1 MSEKIKIRHRDTNA
15 VLFECEAPADL
26 SSGLRMR
33 HALEKATQARANLA
47 RANLVLANLDRAN
60 LAGANLAGANL
71 ARASLDGANLA
82 GANLD
87 RANLDGASL
96 DGANLDRA
104 NLARASLDGANL
116 DRANLARA
124 NLDGANL
131 AGAKFGD
138 GVKAERGIRQVLGL
152 RWPVTIFDNHM
163 RIGCQLH
170 SLADWAA
177 FTKRDIVEM
186 DGTDALLFWRRHK
199 AMLLALAGHNEVAA

>member
-1 MSEKIKIRHRDTNA
+1 MSEKIQIRHRYTNA

-33 HALEKATQARANLA
+33 HALEKATQARANLDGANLDGASLDGASLVWASLDGANLA
-47 RANLVLANLDRAN
+47 RANLDGANLYGANLD
-60 LAGANLAGANL
+60 GANL
-71 ARASLDGANLA
+71 ARASLDGANLD
-82 GANLD
+82 GASLVW
-87 RANLDGASL
+87 ASLDGASL
-96 DGANLDRA
+96 DGA
-104 NLARASLDGANL
+104 
-116 DRANLARA
+116 
-124 NLDGANL
+124 
-131 AGAKFGD
+131 KFGD
-138 GVKAERGIRQVLGL
+138 GVTAERGIRQVLGL

-170 SLADWAA
+170 SLADWAT

>member
-1 MSEKIKIRHRDTNA
+1 MSEKIQIRHRDTNA

-47 RANLVLANLDRAN
+47 RANLAR
-60 LAGANLAGANL
+60 ANL
-71 ARASLDGANLA
+71 ARANLA
-82 GANLD
+82 

-96 DGANLDRA
+96 DGA
-104 NLARASLDGANL
+104 SLYG
-116 DRANLARA
+116 A

-131 AGAKFGD
+131 DGAKFGD
-138 GVKAERGIRQVLGL
+138 GVTAARGIRQVLGL

-170 SLADWAA
+170 SLADWATS
-177 FTKRDIVEM
+177 TKRDIVEM

-199 AMLLALAGHNEVAA
+199 AILLALAGHNEAVA

>member
-1 MSEKIKIRHRDTNA
+1 MSEKIQIRHRDTNA

-47 RANLVLANLDRAN
+47 RANLAW
-60 LAGANLAGANL
+60 ANL
-71 ARASLDGANLA
+71 ARASLYG
-82 GANLD
+82 
-87 RANLDGASL
+87 ANLDGASL
-96 DGANLDRA
+96 YGANLD
-104 NLARASLDGANL
+104 
-116 DRANLARA
+116 
-124 NLDGANL
+124 
-131 AGAKFGD
+131 GAKFGD
-138 GVKAERGIRQVLGL
+138 GVTAARGIRQVLGL

-199 AMLLALAGHNEVAA
+199 AMLLALAGHNEAVA

>member
-1 MSEKIKIRHRDTNA
+1 MSEKIQIRHRDTNA

-33 HALEKATQARANLA
+33 HALEKATQAG
-47 RANLVLANLDRAN
+47 VS
-60 LAGANLAGANL
+60 LAGANL
-71 ARASLDGANLA
+71 ARASLDGA
-82 GANLD
+82 
-87 RANLDGASL
+87 S
-96 DGANLDRA
+96 
-104 NLARASLDGANL
+104 
-116 DRANLARA
+116 
-124 NLDGANL
+124 LDGANL
-131 AGAKFGD
+131 AGANLYGANLAVVKFGD
-138 GVKAERGIRQVLGL
+138 GVTAERGIRQVLGL
-152 RWPVTIFDNHM
+152 QWPVTIFDNHM

>member
-1 MSEKIKIRHRDTNA
+1 MSEKIQIRHRDTNA

-47 RANLVLANLDRAN
+47 RANL
-60 LAGANLAGANL
+60 
-71 ARASLDGANLA
+71 DGANLA
-82 GANLD
+82 
-87 RANLDGASL
+87 
-96 DGANLDRA
+96 
-104 NLARASLDGANL
+104 
-116 DRANLARA
+116 RANLARA

-131 AGAKFGD
+131 DGANLARANLDGAKFGD
-138 GVKAERGIRQVLGL
+138 GVTAARGIRQVLGL

-170 SLADWAA
+170 SLADWAT

-199 AMLLALAGHNEVAA
+199 AILLALAGHNEAVA

>member
-1 MSEKIKIRHRDTNA
+1 MSEKIQIRHRDTNA

-47 RANLVLANLDRAN
+47 RANLAW
-60 LAGANLAGANL
+60 
-71 ARASLDGANLA
+71 
-82 GANLD
+82 
-87 RANLDGASL
+87 ANLDGASL
-96 DGANLDRA
+96 YG
-104 NLARASLDGANL
+104 
-116 DRANLARA
+116 A

-131 AGAKFGD
+131 DGAKFGD
-138 GVKAERGIRQVLGL
+138 GVTAARGIRQVLGL

-170 SLADWAA
+170 SLADWAT

-199 AMLLALAGHNEVAA
+199 AILLALAGHNEAVA

>member
-1 MSEKIKIRHRDTNA
+1 MSEKIQIRHRDTNA

-47 RANLVLANLDRAN
+47 RANLARAN
-60 LAGANLAGANL
+60 LAWANLY
-71 ARASLDGANLA
+71 
-82 GANLD
+82 
-87 RANLDGASL
+87 GASL
-96 DGANLDRA
+96 YG
-104 NLARASLDGANL
+104 
-116 DRANLARA
+116 A

-131 AGAKFGD
+131 DGAKFGD
-138 GVKAERGIRQVLGL
+138 GVTAARGIRQVLGL

-170 SLADWAA
+170 SLADWAT

-199 AMLLALAGHNEVAA
+199 AILLALAGHNEAVA

>member
-1 MSEKIKIRHRDTNA
+1 MSEKIQIRHRDTNA

-33 HALEKATQARANLA
+33 HALEKATQARANL
-47 RANLVLANLDRAN
+47 
-60 LAGANLAGANL
+60 
-71 ARASLDGANLA
+71 
-82 GANLD
+82 
-87 RANLDGASL
+87 
-96 DGANLDRA
+96 DGANLD
-104 NLARASLDGANL
+104 G
-116 DRANLARA
+116 A

-131 AGAKFGD
+131 ARAKFGD
-138 GVKAERGIRQVLGL
+138 GVTAARGIRHVLGL

-170 SLADWAA
+170 SLADWAT

-199 AMLLALAGHNEVAA
+199 AMLLALAGHNEAVA

>member
-1 MSEKIKIRHRDTNA
+1 MSEKIQIRHRDTNA

-47 RANLVLANLDRAN
+47 RANLAR
-60 LAGANLAGANL
+60 ANL
-71 ARASLDGANLA
+71 ARANLA
-82 GANLD
+82 

-96 DGANLDRA
+96 DGANLY
-104 NLARASLDGANL
+104 GANL
-116 DRANLARA
+116 DGASLYGA

-131 AGAKFGD
+131 DGAKFGD
-138 GVKAERGIRQVLGL
+138 GVTAARGIRQVLGL

-170 SLADWAA
+170 SLADWAT

-199 AMLLALAGHNEVAA
+199 AMLLALAGHNEAVA

>member
-1 MSEKIKIRHRDTNA
+1 MSEKIQIRHRDTNA

-47 RANLVLANLDRAN
+47 RANLARAN
-60 LAGANLAGANL
+60 LA
-71 ARASLDGANLA
+71 
-82 GANLD
+82 
-87 RANLDGASL
+87 
-96 DGANLDRA
+96 
-104 NLARASLDGANL
+104 
-116 DRANLARA
+116 RANLARA

-131 AGAKFGD
+131 DGANLDGANLARANLDGAKFGD
-138 GVKAERGIRQVLGL
+138 GVTAARGIRQVLGL

-170 SLADWAA
+170 SLADWAT

-199 AMLLALAGHNEVAA
+199 AILLALAGHNEAVA

>member
-1 MSEKIKIRHRDTNA
+1 MEQKQLPSEKIQIRHRDTNA

-33 HALEKATQARANLA
+33 HALEKATQARANL
-47 RANLVLANLDRAN
+47 D
-60 LAGANLAGANL
+60 GANL
-71 ARASLDGANLA
+71 ARANLDGANLDGANLA
-82 GANLD
+82 RANLARANLV

-96 DGANLDRA
+96 VW
-104 NLARASLDGANL
+104 
-116 DRANLARA
+116 A

-138 GVKAERGIRQVLGL
+138 AVTAERGIRQVLGL
-152 RWPVTIFDNHM
+152 RWPVIIFDAHM

-170 SLADWAA
+170 SLADWAT
-177 FTKRDIVEM
+177 FTNREIVEM

>member
-1 MSEKIKIRHRDTNA
+1 MSEKIQIRHRDTNA

-47 RANLVLANLDRAN
+47 RA
-60 LAGANLAGANL
+60 
-71 ARASLDGANLA
+71 
-82 GANLD
+82 
-87 RANLDGASL
+87 
-96 DGANLDRA
+96 
-104 NLARASLDGANL
+104 
-116 DRANLARA
+116 
-124 NLDGANL
+124 
-131 AGAKFGD
+131 KFGD
-138 GVKAERGIRQVLGL
+138 GVTAARGIRQVLGL

-170 SLADWAA
+170 SLADWAT

-199 AMLLALAGHNEVAA
+199 AILLALAGHNEAVA

>member
-1 MSEKIKIRHRDTNA
+1 MEQKQLPSEKIQIRHRDTNA

-47 RANLVLANLDRAN
+47 RANL
-60 LAGANLAGANL
+60 
-71 ARASLDGANLA
+71 
-82 GANLD
+82 
-87 RANLDGASL
+87 
-96 DGANLDRA
+96 
-104 NLARASLDGANL
+104 
-116 DRANLARA
+116 ARA

-131 AGAKFGD
+131 DGANLDGAKFGD
-138 GVKAERGIRQVLGL
+138 GVTAARGIRQVLGL
-152 RWPVTIFDNHM
+152 RWPVTIFDAHM

-170 SLADWAA
+170 SLADWAT

-186 DGTDALLFWRRHK
+186 DGADALLFWRRHK

>member
-1 MSEKIKIRHRDTNA
+1 MSEKIQIRHRDTNA

-47 RANLVLANLDRAN
+47 RANLD
-60 LAGANLAGANL
+60 GANL
-71 ARASLDGANLA
+71 ARANLARANLDGANLDGANLA
-82 GANLD
+82 

-96 DGANLDRA
+96 DGANLY
-104 NLARASLDGANL
+104 GANL
-116 DRANLARA
+116 DGASLYGA

-131 AGAKFGD
+131 DGAKFGD
-138 GVKAERGIRQVLGL
+138 GVTAARGIRQVLGL

-170 SLADWAA
+170 SLADWAT

-199 AMLLALAGHNEVAA
+199 AILLALAGHNEAVA

>member
-1 MSEKIKIRHRDTNA
+1 MSEKIQIRHRDTNA

-47 RANLVLANLDRAN
+47 RANLA
-60 LAGANLAGANL
+60 
-71 ARASLDGANLA
+71 
-82 GANLD
+82 

-96 DGANLDRA
+96 DGA
-104 NLARASLDGANL
+104 
-116 DRANLARA
+116 
-124 NLDGANL
+124 
-131 AGAKFGD
+131 KFGD
-138 GVKAERGIRQVLGL
+138 GVTAARGIRQVLGL

-170 SLADWAA
+170 SLADWAT

-199 AMLLALAGHNEVAA
+199 AILLALAGHNEAVA

>member
-1 MSEKIKIRHRDTNA
+1 MSEKIQIRHRDTNA

-47 RANLVLANLDRAN
+47 RANL
-60 LAGANLAGANL
+60 
-71 ARASLDGANLA
+71 DGANLA
-82 GANLD
+82 
-87 RANLDGASL
+87 
-96 DGANLDRA
+96 
-104 NLARASLDGANL
+104 
-116 DRANLARA
+116 RANLARA
-124 NLDGANL
+124 NLDGA
-131 AGAKFGD
+131 KFGD
-138 GVKAERGIRQVLGL
+138 GVTAARGIRQVLGL

-170 SLADWAA
+170 SLADWAT

-199 AMLLALAGHNEVAA
+199 AILLALAGHNEAVA

>member
-1 MSEKIKIRHRDTNA
+1 MSEKIQIRHRDTNA

-47 RANLVLANLDRAN
+47 RANLARANLAWANLAWANLDGANLARAN
-60 LAGANLAGANL
+60 LAGANL
-71 ARASLDGANLA
+71 
-82 GANLD
+82 
-87 RANLDGASL
+87 
-96 DGANLDRA
+96 DGANLDKT
-104 NLARASLDGANL
+104 NLTQ
-116 DRANLARA
+116 
-124 NLDGANL
+124 
-131 AGAKFGD
+131 AKFGD
-138 GVKAERGIRQVLGL
+138 GVTAARGIRQVLGL

-199 AMLLALAGHNEVAA
+199 AILLALAGHNEAVA

>member
-1 MSEKIKIRHRDTNA
+1 MSEKIQIRHRDTNA

-47 RANLVLANLDRAN
+47 RANLA
-60 LAGANLAGANL
+60 
-71 ARASLDGANLA
+71 
-82 GANLD
+82 
-87 RANLDGASL
+87 
-96 DGANLDRA
+96 
-104 NLARASLDGANL
+104 
-116 DRANLARA
+116 RANLARA

-131 AGAKFGD
+131 DGASLYGANLDGANLDGAKFGD
-138 GVKAERGIRQVLGL
+138 GVTAARGIRQVLGL

-170 SLADWAA
+170 SLADWAT

>member
-1 MSEKIKIRHRDTNA
+1 MSEKIQIHRRDTNA

-33 HALEKATQARANLA
+33 HALEKATQAG
-47 RANLVLANLDRAN
+47 ANLDGAI

-71 ARASLDGANLA
+71 VGANLY
-82 GANLD
+82 GADLY
-87 RANLDGASL
+87 GADL
-96 DGANLDRA
+96 Y
-104 NLARASLDGANL
+104 
-116 DRANLARA
+116 
-124 NLDGANL
+124 
-131 AGAKFGD
+131 GAKFGD
-138 GVKAERGIRQVLGL
+138 GVTAERGIRQVLGL
-152 RWPVTIFDNHM
+152 QWPVTIFDNHM

>member
-1 MSEKIKIRHRDTNA
+1 MSEKIQIRHRDTNA

-47 RANLVLANLDRAN
+47 RANL
-60 LAGANLAGANL
+60 
-71 ARASLDGANLA
+71 
-82 GANLD
+82 
-87 RANLDGASL
+87 
-96 DGANLDRA
+96 
-104 NLARASLDGANL
+104 
-116 DRANLARA
+116 ARA

-131 AGAKFGD
+131 YGANLARAKFGD
-138 GVKAERGIRQVLGL
+138 GVTAARGIRQVLGL

-170 SLADWAA
+170 SLADWAT

-199 AMLLALAGHNEVAA
+199 AILLALAGHNEAVA